1 MRELLRAAFVI
12 ARRDFSATVL
22 SRTFLLF
29 LLGPF
34 FPVLMIAIFGAA
46 TAPMSTADQPTVAVI
61 ASEQEFRQLEQAR
74 NRLQDTFGAI
84 AIINLAHVAPSGEP
98 QQAARVLQS
107 AKPGFVAVLEGGLSS
122 PRVIGTVR
130 PQSGTAKQL
139 RLFIAEAR
147 RSAGGAT
154 TDAVHMPVMQM
165 STTVP
170 GPNTAARA
178 LTARG
183 GQSLLFLLTLLL
195 AGMLLSQLIEEKSN
209 KVIEVLAAAVPIDSI
224 FLGKLLAM
232 LTASLAGI
240 AVWASVGAAAI
251 AAFAPNGLSGL
262 PAPAVGWPVFTL
274 LGVVYFAMSYL
285 LLGAIFLGIGAHASS
300 AREVQTLSMPV
311 TMAQVVIFAIASIAV
326 GVPDSNRAI
335 AAAIFPLS
343 SPYVLIARA
352 AEVPGLWTHVVAV
365 AWQLLWV
372 ALFLRVASGVFRKS
386 VLKSGPVRTKPRKTA
401 RA

>member
-1 MRELLRAAFVI
+1 MKELIRAAFVI

-34 FPVLMIAIFGAA
+34 FPVLMIAVFGAA
-46 TAPMSTADQPTVAVI
+46 TAPMSATERPTVGVI
-61 ASEQEFRQLEQAR
+61 ATAQDFQQLDAAR

-84 AIINLAHVAPSGEP
+84 GMIGLQRVDPNGQP
-98 QQAARVLQS
+98 QQAARTLES
-107 AKPGFVAVLEGGLSS
+107 AKPGYVAVLEGGLAS
-122 PRVIGTVR
+122 PRLLGSVSA
-130 PQSGTAKQL
+130 QSGTAKQL
-139 RLFIAEAR
+139 RLIIAEAR
-147 RSAGGAT
+147 RSGT
-154 TDAVHMPVMQM
+154 PSEAVHLPVMLT
-165 STTVP
+165 SP
-170 GPNTAARA
+170 SPNAPNTGAHA

-232 LTASLAGI
+232 LCASLVGI
-240 AVWASVGAAAI
+240 AVWAAVGAAAI
-251 AAFAPNGLSGL
+251 AVFAPNGLSAL
-262 PAPAVGWPVFTL
+262 PPPAVGWPTFIL
-274 LGVVYFAMSYL
+274 LGIVYFAMSYL

-311 TMAQVVIFAIASIAV
+311 TMAQVVIFAFASVAV
-326 GVPDSNRAI
+326 GAPNATKAI

-343 SPYVLIARA
+343 SPYVMIARA
-352 AEVPGLWTHVVAV
+352 GELPGLLPHLVAIV
-365 AWQLLWV
+365 WQLLWV
-372 ALFLRVASGVFRKS
+372 ALFLRIASRIFRRS
-386 VLKSGPVRTKPRKTA
+386 VLKSGPTRLKSRKLART
-401 RA
+401 

>member
-1 MRELLRAAFVI
+1 VKELLRAAFVI

-46 TAPMSTADQPTVAVI
+46 TAPMSATDRPTVGVI
-61 ASEQEFRQLEQAR
+61 ATTEDYQLLDTAR
-74 NRLQDTFGAI
+74 GRLQDTFGAI
-84 AIINLAHVAPSGEP
+84 AMVNLQRVEPTSQP
-98 QQAARVLQS
+98 QQAAAVLGT
-107 AKPGFVAVLEGGLSS
+107 ARPGYIAILEGGVSN
-122 PRVIGTVR
+122 PRLLGSVTA
-130 PQSGTAKQL
+130 QSGTAKQL
-139 RLFIAEAR
+139 RLIIAEAR
-147 RSAGGAT
+147 RSASGKS
-154 TDAVHMPVMQM
+154 DAVNLPVLMTGA
-165 STTVP
+165 SP
-170 GPNTAARA
+170 SAPNNGAQA

-224 FLGKLLAM
+224 FLGKLVAM
-232 LTASLAGI
+232 LCASLVGI
-240 AVWASVGAAAI
+240 AVWAAVGAVAI

-262 PAPAVGWPVFTL
+262 PPPAVGWPVFIL

-326 GVPDSNRAI
+326 GAPDSNKAI
-335 AAAIFPLS
+335 AAALFPLS
-343 SPYVLIARA
+343 SPYVMIARA
-352 AEVPGLWTHVVAV
+352 GEVAGLLPHLVAIV
-365 AWQLLWV
+365 WQLLWV
-372 ALFLRVASGVFRKS
+372 ALFLRVASGIFRKS
-386 VLKSGPVRTKPRKTA
+386 VLKSGPVRGSRKTLA